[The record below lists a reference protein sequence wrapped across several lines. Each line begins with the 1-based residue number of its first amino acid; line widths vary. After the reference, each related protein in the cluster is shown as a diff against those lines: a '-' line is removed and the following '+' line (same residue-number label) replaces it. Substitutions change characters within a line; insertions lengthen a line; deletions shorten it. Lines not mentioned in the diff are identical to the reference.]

1 MNIKPSK
8 ALAKAFSAYN
18 AKARQNQTKP
28 MQDSRLALFAL
39 IQTLTVVPEG
49 LSDLLWDSFGDR
61 TQSTARFRASID
73 AWYQGQGWVTRV
85 KLSEYCASRSVSP
98 RWENTLRE
106 AVRSYYSLELGDF
119 KNFIVVPDKV
129 DSEHAFI
136 VRIDQPMPSKVPA
149 KPKQSLSK
157 ALAKR

>member
-8 ALAKAFSAYN
+8 ALTKAFSAYN
-18 AKARQNQTKP
+18 TKAKAQQTKP
-28 MQDSRLALFAL
+28 MQDSRLPLFAL
-39 IQTLTVVPEG
+39 MQTLSLVPAG

-85 KLSEYCASRSVSP
+85 KVSEYCASRSVSP

-106 AVRSYYSLELGDF
+106 AVRSYYSLDLNDGR
-119 KNFIVVPDKV
+119 NFIVVPDKV
-129 DSEHAFI
+129 DGEHAFI
-136 VRIDQPMPSKVPA
+136 VRIA
-149 KPKQSLSK
+149 
-157 ALAKR
+157 

>member
-1 MNIKPSK
+1 MNTKPSK

-18 AKARQNQTKP
+18 TTAKAQQTKP
-28 MQDSRLALFAL
+28 MQDSRLPLFAL
-39 IQTLTVVPEG
+39 IQTLTVVPAN

-61 TQSTARFRASID
+61 TQSTERFRASID
-73 AWYQGQGWVTRV
+73 AWYKGATWVTRV
-85 KLSEYCASRSVSP
+85 KVSEYCASRSVSP

-106 AVRSYYSLELGDF
+106 AVRSYYSLELGDL

-136 VRIDQPMPSKVPA
+136 VRIA
-149 KPKQSLSK
+149 
-157 ALAKR
+157 